1 MRIFTFSSYIGSPWF
16 STQPILQGC
25 SDGVR
30 NMSRFIYCN
39 IQGNV
44 EKEEKSVSVND
55 QYCEKGMTGFFF
67 TKSINQFVQ
76 MCLFTVNCGDH
87 SARTCAEC
95 GSSLSRCGGECI
107 LCNERCE
114 PLNQINPS
122 SCNSKYNLL
131 LINIPLEAWQSMNL
145 RISLQSNLVIRNVLI
160 RNELA
165 LRNHFQ

>member
-1 MRIFTFSSYIGSPWF
+1 MLKRRRNLFQSMTNIVKKVWQDFFSP
-16 STQPILQGC
+16 
-25 SDGVR
+25 
-30 NMSRFIYCN
+30 
-39 IQGNV
+39 
-44 EKEEKSVSVND
+44 
-55 QYCEKGMTGFFF
+55 
-67 TKSINQFVQ
+67 KSINQFVQ

-131 LINIPLEAWQSMNL
+131 LINIPLEAWTSMNL
-145 RISLQSNLVIRNVLI
+145 RILLQSNLVIRNVLI

-165 LRNHFQ
+165 LRNHFQWPIVNLLH